1 MYYRAGVLAESELS
15 AQDKSLPK
23 LLSVIMVCVSVGLPV
38 RLDPLEDLVT
48 IAIKIVLRRRIIRCT
63 VMLLCIRTAAL
74 RWYRVATPLLS
85 TNAANSG
92 ALLSAV
98 KLLTLLFNKCA
109 ARAPDD
115 MEENGDDHD
124 IQTNVRRQN
133 PMYDED
139 DMT

>member
-1 MYYRAGVLAESELS
+1 M
-15 AQDKSLPK
+15 
-23 LLSVIMVCVSVGLPV
+23 SV
-38 RLDPLEDLVT
+38 
-48 IAIKIVLRRRIIRCT
+48 
-63 VMLLCIRTAAL
+63 
-74 RWYRVATPLLS
+74 
-85 TNAANSG
+85 
-92 ALLSAV
+92 V
-98 KLLTLLFNKCA
+98 KLLTLLFNKWA